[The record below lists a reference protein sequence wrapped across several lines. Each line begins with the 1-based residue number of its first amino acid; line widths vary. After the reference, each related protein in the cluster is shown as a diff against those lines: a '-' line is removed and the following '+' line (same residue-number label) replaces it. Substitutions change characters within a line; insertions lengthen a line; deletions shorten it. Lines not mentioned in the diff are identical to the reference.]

1 MTLYDR
7 LAATPDG
14 SRTLAQARL
23 RRETL
28 RCLHR
33 AQAASGLSVAEV
45 ADAIGGR
52 RRDVRRD
59 FDGDGNIKPDVV
71 ARYLHAMG
79 YEVELRIVAAG
90 EPRRK
95 ATESQDTSE
104 HPDDGRA
111 QRLEVTRWLLG
122 EGSKPMR
129 PWAEVR
135 AQIEEEAAQQRGAK
149 DQW

>member
-14 SRTLAQARL
+14 SRSLARARL

-33 AQAASGLSVAEV
+33 AQVASGLSVTEI

-52 RRDVRRD
+52 QRDVQRD
-59 FDGDGNIKPDVV
+59 FDGDWNIKPDLV

-79 YEVELRIVAAG
+79 YEVELRIVDAG

-95 ATESQDTSE
+95 VVEGQD
-104 HPDDGRA
+104 A
-111 QRLEVTRWLLG
+111 
-122 EGSKPMR
+122 
-129 PWAEVR
+129 
-135 AQIEEEAAQQRGAK
+135 
-149 DQW
+149 

>member
-33 AQAASGLSVAEV
+33 AQAASGLTIAEIAYAV
-45 ADAIGGR
+45 GGR

-59 FDGDGNIKPDVV
+59 FDGDGNLKPDLV

-79 YEVELRIVAAG
+79 YEVELRIVEAG
-90 EPRRK
+90 EPRRRLV
-95 ATESQDTSE
+95 E
-104 HPDDGRA
+104 GR
-111 QRLEVTRWLLG
+111 
-122 EGSKPMR
+122 
-129 PWAEVR
+129 
-135 AQIEEEAAQQRGAK
+135 
-149 DQW
+149 

>member
-14 SRTLAQARL
+14 SRALAQARL

-33 AQAASGLSVAEV
+33 AQAASGLSVAEI
-45 ADAIGGR
+45 ADAVAGR

-59 FDGDGNIKPDVV
+59 FDGDGNLKPDLV

-79 YEVELRIVAAG
+79 YEAELHLVAAG

-95 ATESQDTSE
+95 LTEGQD
-104 HPDDGRA
+104 A
-111 QRLEVTRWLLG
+111 
-122 EGSKPMR
+122 
-129 PWAEVR
+129 
-135 AQIEEEAAQQRGAK
+135 
-149 DQW
+149 